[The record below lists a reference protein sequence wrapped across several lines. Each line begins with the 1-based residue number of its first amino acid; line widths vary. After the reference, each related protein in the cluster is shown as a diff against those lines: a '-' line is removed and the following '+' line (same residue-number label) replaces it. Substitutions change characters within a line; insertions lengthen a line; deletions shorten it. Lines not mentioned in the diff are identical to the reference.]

1 MQYYLLPILKNK
13 SSQPRKDDM
22 SRIRT
27 SAESAD
33 TLIENLKSKQQ
44 SCTQILLD
52 CLATREKFP
61 HMAPRIDKII
71 GTIEAVM
78 SENADLLSRLET
90 NLGVDSARQLTVP
103 QPRAAVLR

>member
-1 MQYYLLPILKNK
+1 MTRY
-13 SSQPRKDDM
+13 
-22 SRIRT
+22 RT
-27 SAESAD
+27 TADSAE

-71 GTIEAVM
+71 STIEAVM
-78 SENADLLSRLET
+78 SENADLLARLET
-90 NLGVDSARQLTVP
+90 NLGVDSASQITVP
-103 QPRAAVLR
+103 SNRQPILR